1 LRSQAGQAVVLMAM
15 MMVAIIGAAGIAIDA
30 GIGHYY
36 NHAAEKAAAA
46 AALAGVVF
54 MPYDYA
60 GAQVRAREEARRN
73 GFDEADASADV
84 RITVERVPGS
94 PNRLKVTVSRKV
106 PVFFMAIFG
115 VSSYRVG
122 QSARASY
129 LPPISLGQPGNQI
142 GATAAQLGSEG
153 HEFVM
158 VMQGWKTDRENGDPF
173 TPDPRFDRGMY
184 EPSDDLHWISR
195 EAGNEVLDDSLP
207 ARGGYNFQVSLPYGG
222 HIEVYNAV
230 HGPDG
235 NNRSPH
241 NYCNNARA
249 DVRQCNPR
257 GGNYYFHEEY
267 FMGIDDSGSR
277 WEPGTDPE
285 KYLTMQYT
293 VFQVRNL
300 FNHTADTRL
309 SQVRVHP
316 VDATDWAAPDRQ
328 YKDVRNGALITQAYN
343 GLGNPTNMNVY
354 HSWVNIADPDN
365 APVVETVQRRPGE
378 LPPGTYRLRVDALDY
393 DGTPLRNGAGFKAF
407 GVRGVGTA
415 VQVSGWNDMTIFT
428 PFNGA
433 QFEMPIFQLPPEYRG
448 QEISIEIFD
457 PGDILG
463 VGDVS
468 MSVISPS
475 GTVGQ
480 AADGIYH
487 LGVQRS
493 VEDTSALRT
502 VCNSCPATFVSTQ
515 AGNRLYNG
523 DWIRI
528 ELKVP
533 LDYCQTEPCASDPN
547 RWWWKIRY
555 TTGGAQ
561 ANDTLSLAVYLKGK
575 GNPARQLN

>member
-36 NHAAEKAAAA
+36 NQAAEKAASA

-115 VSSYRVG
+115 VSTYRVG

-142 GATAAQLGSEG
+142 GSTAAQLGSPG
-153 HEFVM
+153 HEFIM

-173 TPDPRFDRGMY
+173 TPDPRFDRGVY
-184 EPSDDLHWISR
+184 QPSDDVHWISR
-195 EAGNEVLDDSLP
+195 EAGNERNLPSLP
-207 ARGGYNFQVSLPYGG
+207 DRGGYNFQVSLPYGG

-235 NNRSPH
+235 NNRRPH

-249 DVRQCNPR
+249 DVRQCNLL

-267 FMGIDDSGSR
+267 FMGIDDTGSR

-300 FNHTADTRL
+300 FNHTEDNLL
-309 SQVRVHP
+309 SQVKVHP
-316 VDATDWAAPDRQ
+316 VDATEWAAGR
-328 YKDVRNGALITQAYN
+328 YKDVRTGGTIDQLYN
-343 GLGNPTNMNVY
+343 GLGNPTNMKVY
-354 HSWVNIADPDN
+354 HQWVNIADPQDP
-365 APVVETVQRRPGE
+365 ASVVDAVQRRPGE
-378 LPPGTYRLRVDALDY
+378 LPPGTYRLRVDALDFN
-393 DGTPLRNGAGFKAF
+393 GTPLLNGAGFKAF

-428 PFNGA
+428 PFDGA

-457 PGDILG
+457 PGDIMG

-475 GTVGQ
+475 GAVGQ
-480 AADGIYH
+480 ATDGIYH
-487 LGVQRS
+487 LGIQRS
-493 VEDTSALRT
+493 VADADAVN
-502 VCNSCPATFVSTQ
+502 VCRDCPATFISTR

-533 LDYCQTEPCASDPN
+533 IDYCQTEPCASDPN

-575 GNPARQLN
+575 GNPARQLT